1 MIHLKRMEDI
11 CILEQLAAGIGRD
24 KLSLKTYSKIKHY
37 LVLEKHLLMTTTA
50 FLVSKIITI
59 DKKYVI
65 YRRIHL
71 DKIENI
77 YNFLLLTKFWST
89 ASTLLLLFLFCCTNT
104 LTFLSSGYS
113 TTVGEF
119 TGDNDFD
126 VAVGMPKG
134 SNLTGKVQIIN
145 MRIALQYSRSRL

>member
-1 MIHLKRMEDI
+1 MLFIGEYIWTKLKI
-11 CILEQLAAGIGRD
+11 
-24 KLSLKTYSKIKHY
+24 Y
-37 LVLEKHLLMTTTA
+37 
-50 FLVSKIITI
+50 ITFF
-59 DKKYVI
+59 YW
-65 YRRIHL
+65 L
-71 DKIENI
+71 N
-77 YNFLLLTKFWST
+77 FWST
-89 ASTLLLLFLFCCTNT
+89 PSTLLLLFLFCCTNT